1 MDPEVVSA
9 LHTLVFQH
17 YVIIL
22 LLGGILG
29 LLLGRASDY

>member
-1 MDPEVVSA
+1 MDPGIISA
-9 LHTLVFQH
+9 LHALVFQH

-29 LLLGRASDY
+29 LLLGRASND